1 MIGIKYTPIL
11 ILLAVS
17 GLALLYFLCLCQHK
31 YSIVASDKVGDMLRY
46 RKFSKRVIVQR
57 SKYRKVH
64 VCLALVVIGSI
75 FMGMMRY

>member
-1 MIGIKYTPIL
+1 MSEYTPML
-11 ILLAVS
+11 ILLTVS

-31 YSIVASDKVGDMLRY
+31 YSIVASNKVGDMLRC
-46 RKFSKRVIVQR
+46 RKCSNKVIVGR